1 MSASEK
7 GHADVIRILIEAG
20 ASRSITKDKVRTM
33 IIIMYKIVDVEAI
46 TLHNIIY
53 MLRYTHIH

>member
-20 ASRSITKDKVRTM
+20 ASRSITKDKVLT
-33 IIIMYKIVDVEAI
+33 IIIMYKIGSYNYVL
-46 TLHNIIY
+46 LHTYID
-53 MLRYTHIH
+53 MHCRMR